1 MTDVDDYTDEYPET
15 AGKTSI
21 TYVIEKLSE
30 RAIAVSDEIRVAK
43 PEQLA
48 ALNEHH
54 EKLMAAIAEVTNLID
69 YPFSNTS
76 NTTPRW

>member
-15 AGKTSI
+15 AGKASI

-43 PEQLA
+43 PKQLA
-48 ALNEHH
+48 ALNERH
-54 EKLMAAIAEVTNLID
+54 EKLMAAIAEVTSLID
-69 YPFSNTS
+69 RPFSNTS
-76 NTTPRW
+76 NTAPRW